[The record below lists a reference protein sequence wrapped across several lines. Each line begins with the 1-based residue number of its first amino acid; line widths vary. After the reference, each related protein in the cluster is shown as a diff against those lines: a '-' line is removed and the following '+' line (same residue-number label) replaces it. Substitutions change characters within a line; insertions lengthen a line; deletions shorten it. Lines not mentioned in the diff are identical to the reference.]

1 MRCTI
6 NLATYLARQTAV
18 NGHGWLCVLLL
29 FLVYLFMF
37 NYLKIHRTDLR
48 QILTVGRTTVV
59 DDQFE
64 ISFSLP
70 QGTRCHGNPVLLV
83 SSTEPVGVAGCRR
96 LAAQPGGLTSD
107 FARHLSSC

>member
-64 ISFSLP
+64 KLVFRSLKGRVTMATQFCWFRP
-70 QGTRCHGNPVLLV
+70 QNRWV
-83 SSTEPVGVAGCRR
+83 SPDAGGWRR
-96 LAAQPGGLTSD
+96 SREG
-107 FARHLSSC
+107 